1 MVSSIIAQLEE
12 STMDAKLTVTT
23 IRPNPSDADLSF
35 VRSVYP
41 TLPDEERDE
50 FLAAMTQGYNVTAED
65 ITEPNPD
72 AFAAMYHDLPER
84 DRAKVD
90 MLLEGFEQIELDK
103 KRLFYDIDL
112 LQLKGYH
119 GLHLWIL
126 RPDDAE
132 PEGSRIVYQDGDVRV
147 ALRLD

>member
-1 MVSSIIAQLEE
+1 MSS
-12 STMDAKLTVTT
+12 KVTVTT
-23 IRPNPSDADLSF
+23 IAPSDADLSF
-35 VRSVYP
+35 MRSVYP

-65 ITEPNPD
+65 ITEPS
-72 AFAAMYHDLPER
+72 AEGFAAMYSMLPER
-84 DRAKVD
+84 DRAKAD

-119 GLHLWIL
+119 SLHLWIL
-126 RPDDAE
+126 RPDDPE
-132 PEGSRIVYQDGDVRV
+132 PEGSGLVYRDGDVRV